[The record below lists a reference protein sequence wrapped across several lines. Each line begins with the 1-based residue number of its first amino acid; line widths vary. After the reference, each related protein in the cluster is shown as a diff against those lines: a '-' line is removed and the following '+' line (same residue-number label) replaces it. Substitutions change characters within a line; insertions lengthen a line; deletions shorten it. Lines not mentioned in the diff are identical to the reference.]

1 MKKKVLLCLLVL
13 GSLLMCGCGK
23 RTEKDVLKDLNKK
36 LDTIKGYHLTGL
48 LEIVNNEDTYTYD
61 VNASYTKENN
71 FRVSLK
77 NKTNNHEQI
86 ILRNTEGVFVLTPS
100 LNKSFKF
107 QSEWPY
113 NNSQSYLLQ
122 PIMKD
127 IKDDKKHTYQ
137 ATKDE
142 YIFTSKVNYSSNPD
156 LVKQVVKFD
165 KKLNIKEVKVYD
177 KNDTVM
183 IKMVFD
189 DVDLKATFKDNYFS
203 LKTNMTSSEN
213 KDITKTTGKLE
224 DIIYPMYIP
233 KNTTLSSQDKVSKED
248 GERIILT
255 FDGDNP
261 FMLVQETSSYS
272 ETLETIPMYGEPE
285 LIADSVAAVSDSS
298 VTWFSNGIEY
308 YVVSEKMMADE
319 LINVAR
325 SISALPVGK

>member
-1 MKKKVLLCLLVL
+1 MKRKIFISILII

-23 RTEKDVLKDLNKK
+23 KDEQDVLKDLTKK
-36 LDTIKGYHLTGL
+36 IEETKGYHLTGD

-61 VNASYTKENN
+61 VEASYSKEEN
-71 FRVSLK
+71 FKVSLK

-86 ILRNTEGVFVLTPS
+86 ILRNSEGIFVLTPS

-122 PIMKD
+122 PILKD
-127 IKDDKKHTYQ
+127 IENDKEHTYKE
-137 ATKDE
+137 TKSG
-142 YIFTSKVNYSSNPD
+142 YLFTTTVNYSSNPE
-156 LVKQVVKFD
+156 LVKQEITFD
-165 KKLNIKEVKVYD
+165 KKLNIQKVVVYNKED
-177 KNDTVM
+177 QAM
-183 IKMVFD
+183 ITMKFD
-189 DVDLKATFKDNYFS
+189 EVDMDSTFKDSYFS
-203 LKTNMTSSEN
+203 LKTNMSGKNTEISKPTS
-213 KDITKTTGKLE
+213 KLE

-233 KNTTLSSQDKVSKED
+233 ENTTLTSQDKVDKED

-272 ETLETIPMYGEPE
+272 EDMETIPMYGDPE
-285 LIADSVAAVSDSS
+285 IMADSVAAVSDTSI
-298 VTWFSNGIEY
+298 TWISNGVEY
-308 YVVSEKMMADE
+308 YVVSETMKSDE
-319 LINVAR
+319 LLNVAR

>member
-1 MKKKVLLCLLVL
+1 MKRKIFIGILII

-23 RTEKDVLKDLNKK
+23 KDEQDVLKDLTKK
-36 LDTIKGYHLTGL
+36 IEETKGYHLTGD

-61 VNASYTKENN
+61 VEASYSKEEN
-71 FRVSLK
+71 FKVSLK

-86 ILRNTEGVFVLTPS
+86 ILRNGEGIFVLTPS

-122 PIMKD
+122 PILKD
-127 IKDDKKHTYQ
+127 IENDKEHTYKE
-137 ATKDE
+137 TKSG
-142 YIFTSKVNYSSNPD
+142 YLFTTTVNYSSNPE
-156 LVKQVVKFD
+156 LVKQEITFD
-165 KKLNIKEVKVYD
+165 KKLNIQKVVVYNKED
-177 KNDTVM
+177 QAM
-183 IKMVFD
+183 ITMKFD
-189 DVDLKATFKDNYFS
+189 EVDMDSTFKDSYFS
-203 LKTNMTSSEN
+203 LKTNMSGKNTEISKPTS
-213 KDITKTTGKLE
+213 KLE

-233 KNTTLSSQDKVSKED
+233 ENTTLTSQDKVDKED

-272 ETLETIPMYGEPE
+272 EDMETIPMYGDPE
-285 LIADSVAAVSDSS
+285 IMADSVAAVSDTSI
-298 VTWFSNGIEY
+298 TWISNGVEY
-308 YVVSEKMMADE
+308 YVVSETMKSDE
-319 LINVAR
+319 LLNVAR

>member
-1 MKKKVLLCLLVL
+1 MKRKIFIGILII

-23 RTEKDVLKDLNKK
+23 KDEQDVLKDLTKK
-36 LDTIKGYHLTGL
+36 IEETKGYHLTGD

-61 VNASYTKENN
+61 VEASYSKEEN
-71 FRVSLK
+71 FKVSLK

-86 ILRNTEGVFVLTPS
+86 ILRNSEGIFVLTPS

-122 PIMKD
+122 PILKD
-127 IKDDKKHTYQ
+127 IENDKEHTYKE
-137 ATKDE
+137 TKSG
-142 YIFTSKVNYSSNPD
+142 YLFTTTVNYSSNPE
-156 LVKQVVKFD
+156 LVKQEITFD
-165 KKLNIKEVKVYD
+165 KKLNIQKVVVYNKED
-177 KNDTVM
+177 QAM
-183 IKMVFD
+183 ITMKFD
-189 DVDLKATFKDNYFS
+189 EVDMDSTFKDSYFS
-203 LKTNMTSSEN
+203 LKTNMSGKNTEISKPTS
-213 KDITKTTGKLE
+213 KLE

-233 KNTTLSSQDKVSKED
+233 ENTTLTSQDKVDKED

-272 ETLETIPMYGEPE
+272 EDMETIPMYGDPE
-285 LIADSVAAVSDSS
+285 IMADSVAAVSDTSI
-298 VTWFSNGIEY
+298 TWISNGVEY
-308 YVVSEKMMADE
+308 YVLSETMKSDE
-319 LINVAR
+319 LLNVAR

>member
-1 MKKKVLLCLLVL
+1 MKRKIFIGILII

-23 RTEKDVLKDLNKK
+23 KDEQDVLKDLTKK
-36 LDTIKGYHLTGL
+36 IEETKGYHLTGD

-61 VNASYTKENN
+61 VEASYSKEEN
-71 FRVSLK
+71 FKVSLK

-86 ILRNTEGVFVLTPS
+86 ILRNSEGIFVLTPS

-122 PIMKD
+122 PILKD
-127 IKDDKKHTYQ
+127 IENDKEHTYKE
-137 ATKDE
+137 TKSE
-142 YIFTSKVNYSSNPD
+142 YLFTTTVNYSSNPE
-156 LVKQVVKFD
+156 LVKQEITFD
-165 KKLNIKEVKVYD
+165 KKLNIQKVVVYNKED
-177 KNDTVM
+177 QAM
-183 IKMVFD
+183 ITMKFD
-189 DVDLKATFKDNYFS
+189 EVDMDSTFKDSYFS
-203 LKTNMTSSEN
+203 LKTNMSGKNTEISKPTS
-213 KDITKTTGKLE
+213 KLE

-233 KNTTLSSQDKVSKED
+233 ENTTLTSQDKVDKED

-272 ETLETIPMYGEPE
+272 EDMETIPMYGDPE
-285 LIADSVAAVSDSS
+285 IMADSVAAVSDTSI
-298 VTWFSNGIEY
+298 TWISNGVEY
-308 YVVSEKMMADE
+308 YVVSETMKSDE
-319 LINVAR
+319 LLNVAR

>member
-1 MKKKVLLCLLVL
+1 MKRKIFIGILII

-23 RTEKDVLKDLNKK
+23 KDEQDVLKDLTKK
-36 LDTIKGYHLTGL
+36 IEETKGYHLTGD

-61 VNASYTKENN
+61 VEASYSKEEN
-71 FRVSLK
+71 FKVSLK

-86 ILRNTEGVFVLTPS
+86 ILRNSEGIFVLTPS

-122 PIMKD
+122 PILKD
-127 IKDDKKHTYQ
+127 IENDKEHTYKE
-137 ATKDE
+137 TKSG
-142 YIFTSKVNYSSNPD
+142 YLFTTTVNYSSNPE
-156 LVKQVVKFD
+156 LVKQEITFD
-165 KKLNIKEVKVYD
+165 KKLNIQKVVVYNKED
-177 KNDTVM
+177 QAM
-183 IKMVFD
+183 ITIKFD
-189 DVDLKATFKDNYFS
+189 EVDMDSTFKDSYFS
-203 LKTNMTSSEN
+203 LKTNMSGKNTEISKPTS
-213 KDITKTTGKLE
+213 KLE

-233 KNTTLSSQDKVSKED
+233 ENTTLTSQDKVDKED

-272 ETLETIPMYGEPE
+272 EDMETIPMYGDPE
-285 LIADSVAAVSDSS
+285 IMADSVAAVSDTSI
-298 VTWFSNGIEY
+298 TWISNGVEY
-308 YVVSEKMMADE
+308 YVVSETMKSDE
-319 LINVAR
+319 LLNVAR

>member
-1 MKKKVLLCLLVL
+1 MRKKVLFCLIAI

-23 RTEKDVLKDLNKK
+23 YTEKDIIKDLTKK
-36 LDTIKGYHLTGL
+36 LENTKGYHLTGN

-61 VNASYTKENN
+61 VESSYAKDNN

-86 ILRNTEGVFVLTPS
+86 ILRNSEGVFVLTPS

-122 PIMKD
+122 PILND
-127 IKDDKKHTYQ
+127 IKNDKKHTFKS
-137 ATKDE
+137 KDGN

-156 LVKQVVKFD
+156 LVKQEVTFD
-165 KKLNIKEVKVYD
+165 KKLNIKQVLVYD
-177 KNDTVM
+177 KNNNVM
-183 IKMVFD
+183 IKMIFD
-189 DVDLKATFKDNYFS
+189 EVDLKATFKKSTFT
-203 LKTNMTSSEN
+203 LKSNMVNKSTNT
-213 KDITKTTGKLE
+213 TKPTGKLE

-233 KNTTLSSQDKVSKED
+233 TNTTLTSQDKVDKQD

-272 ETLETIPMYGEPE
+272 DTLETIPMYGEPE

-298 VTWFSNGIEY
+298 VTWISNGIEY
-308 YVVSEKMMADE
+308 YVVSETMKADE
-319 LINVAR
+319 LITVAR

>member
-1 MKKKVLLCLLVL
+1 MKKRVLFCLIAI

-23 RTEKDVLKDLNKK
+23 YTEKDIIKDIDKK
-36 LDTIKGYHLTGL
+36 LDSTKGYHLTGN
-48 LEIVNNEDTYTYD
+48 LEIVNNEETYTYD
-61 VNASYTKENN
+61 VEASYAKDNN

-86 ILRNTEGVFVLTPS
+86 ILRNSEGVFVLTPS

-127 IKDDKKHTYQ
+127 IKNDTKHTYK

-142 YIFTSKVNYSSNPD
+142 YIFTSKVNYSSNPE
-156 LVKQVVKFD
+156 LVKQEVRFD
-165 KKLNIKEVKVYD
+165 KKLNIKQVLVYD
-177 KNDTVM
+177 KNNTVM
-183 IKMVFD
+183 IKMVFK
-189 DVDLKATFKDNYFS
+189 DVDLKSTFKTTYFS
-203 LKTNMTSSEN
+203 LKSNMANKNTST
-213 KDITKTTGKLE
+213 TKTTSKIE

-233 KNTTLSSQDKVSKED
+233 ENTTLSSQDKVNKED
-248 GERIILT
+248 GERVILT

-272 ETLETIPMYGEPE
+272 ETLETIPMYGDPE

-298 VTWFSNGIEY
+298 VTWISNGIEY
-308 YVVSEKMMADE
+308 YVVSETMKADE
-319 LINVAR
+319 LVTVAK

>member
-1 MKKKVLLCLLVL
+1 MKRKIFIGILII

-23 RTEKDVLKDLNKK
+23 KDEQDVLKDLTKK
-36 LDTIKGYHLTGL
+36 IEETKGYHLTGD

-61 VNASYTKENN
+61 VEASYSKEEN
-71 FRVSLK
+71 FKVSLK

-86 ILRNTEGVFVLTPS
+86 ILRNSEGIFVLTPS

-122 PIMKD
+122 PILKD
-127 IKDDKKHTYQ
+127 IENDKEHTYKE
-137 ATKDE
+137 TKSG
-142 YIFTSKVNYSSNPD
+142 YLFTTTVNYSSNPE
-156 LVKQVVKFD
+156 LVKQEITFD
-165 KKLNIKEVKVYD
+165 KKLNIQKVVVYNKED
-177 KNDTVM
+177 RAM
-183 IKMVFD
+183 ITMKFD
-189 DVDLKATFKDNYFS
+189 EVDMDSTFKDSYFS
-203 LKTNMTSSEN
+203 LKTNMSGKNIEISKPTS
-213 KDITKTTGKLE
+213 KLE

-233 KNTTLSSQDKVSKED
+233 ENTTLTSQDKVDKED

-272 ETLETIPMYGEPE
+272 EDMETIPMYGDPE
-285 LIADSVAAVSDSS
+285 IMADSVAAVSDTSI
-298 VTWFSNGIEY
+298 TWISNGVEY
-308 YVVSEKMMADE
+308 YVVSETMKSDE
-319 LINVAR
+319 LLNVAR

>member
-1 MKKKVLLCLLVL
+1 MKRKIFIGILII

-23 RTEKDVLKDLNKK
+23 KDEQDVLKDLTKK
-36 LDTIKGYHLTGL
+36 IEETKGYHLTGD

-61 VNASYTKENN
+61 VEASYSKEEN
-71 FRVSLK
+71 FKVSLK

-86 ILRNTEGVFVLTPS
+86 ILRNSEGIFVLTPS

-122 PIMKD
+122 PILKD
-127 IKDDKKHTYQ
+127 IENDKEHTYKE
-137 ATKDE
+137 TKSG
-142 YIFTSKVNYSSNPD
+142 YLFTTTVNYSSNPE
-156 LVKQVVKFD
+156 LVKQEITFD
-165 KKLNIKEVKVYD
+165 KKLNIQKVVVYNKED
-177 KNDTVM
+177 QAM
-183 IKMVFD
+183 ITMKFD
-189 DVDLKATFKDNYFS
+189 EVDMDSTFKDSYFS
-203 LKTNMTSSEN
+203 LKTNMSGKNTEISKPTS
-213 KDITKTTGKLE
+213 KLE

-233 KNTTLSSQDKVSKED
+233 ENTTLTSQDKVDKED

-272 ETLETIPMYGEPE
+272 EDMETIPMYGDPE
-285 LIADSVAAVSDSS
+285 IMADSVAAVSDTSI
-298 VTWFSNGIEY
+298 TWISNGVEY
-308 YVVSEKMMADE
+308 YVVSETMKSNE
-319 LINVAR
+319 LLNVAR

>member
-1 MKKKVLLCLLVL
+1 MKRKIFIGILII

-23 RTEKDVLKDLNKK
+23 KDEQDVLKDLTKK
-36 LDTIKGYHLTGL
+36 IEETKGYHLTGD

-61 VNASYTKENN
+61 VEASYSKEEN
-71 FRVSLK
+71 FKVSLK

-86 ILRNTEGVFVLTPS
+86 ILRNCEGIFVLTPS

-122 PIMKD
+122 PILKD
-127 IKDDKKHTYQ
+127 IENDKEHTYKE
-137 ATKDE
+137 TKSG
-142 YIFTSKVNYSSNPD
+142 YLFTTTVNYSSNPE
-156 LVKQVVKFD
+156 LVKQEITFD
-165 KKLNIKEVKVYD
+165 KKLNIQKVVVYNKED
-177 KNDTVM
+177 QAM
-183 IKMVFD
+183 ITMKFD
-189 DVDLKATFKDNYFS
+189 EVDMDSTFKDSYFS
-203 LKTNMTSSEN
+203 LKTNMSGKNTEISKPTS
-213 KDITKTTGKLE
+213 KLE

-233 KNTTLSSQDKVSKED
+233 ENTTLTSQDKVDKED

-272 ETLETIPMYGEPE
+272 EDMETIPMYGDPE
-285 LIADSVAAVSDSS
+285 IMADSVAAVSDTSI
-298 VTWFSNGIEY
+298 TWISNGVEY
-308 YVVSEKMMADE
+308 YVVSETMKSDE
-319 LINVAR
+319 LLNVAR

>member
-1 MKKKVLLCLLVL
+1 MKRKIFIGILII

-23 RTEKDVLKDLNKK
+23 KDEQDVLKDLTKK
-36 LDTIKGYHLTGL
+36 IEETKGYHLTGD

-61 VNASYTKENN
+61 VEASYSKEEN
-71 FRVSLK
+71 FKVSLK

-86 ILRNTEGVFVLTPS
+86 ILRNSEGIFVLTPS

-122 PIMKD
+122 PILKD
-127 IKDDKKHTYQ
+127 IENDKEHTYKQ
-137 ATKDE
+137 TKSG
-142 YIFTSKVNYSSNPD
+142 YLFTTTVNYSSNPE
-156 LVKQVVKFD
+156 LVKQEITFD
-165 KKLNIKEVKVYD
+165 KKLNIQKVVVYNKED
-177 KNDTVM
+177 QAM
-183 IKMVFD
+183 ITMKFD
-189 DVDLKATFKDNYFS
+189 EVDMDSTFKDSYFS
-203 LKTNMTSSEN
+203 LKTNMSGKNTEISKPTS
-213 KDITKTTGKLE
+213 KLE

-233 KNTTLSSQDKVSKED
+233 ENTTLTSQDKVDKED

-272 ETLETIPMYGEPE
+272 EDMETIPMYGDPE
-285 LIADSVAAVSDSS
+285 IMADSVAAVSDTSI
-298 VTWFSNGIEY
+298 TWISNGVEY
-308 YVVSEKMMADE
+308 YVVSETMKSDE
-319 LINVAR
+319 LLNVAR

>member
-1 MKKKVLLCLLVL
+1 MKRKIFIGILII

-23 RTEKDVLKDLNKK
+23 KDEQDVLKDLTKK
-36 LDTIKGYHLTGL
+36 IEETKGYHLTGD

-61 VNASYTKENN
+61 VEASYSKEEN
-71 FRVSLK
+71 FKVSLK

-86 ILRNTEGVFVLTPS
+86 ILRNSEGIFVLTPS

-122 PIMKD
+122 PILKD
-127 IKDDKKHTYQ
+127 IENDKEHTYKE
-137 ATKDE
+137 TKSG
-142 YIFTSKVNYSSNPD
+142 YLFTTIVNYSSNPE
-156 LVKQVVKFD
+156 LVKQEITFD
-165 KKLNIKEVKVYD
+165 KKLNIQKVVVYNKED
-177 KNDTVM
+177 QAM
-183 IKMVFD
+183 ITMKFD
-189 DVDLKATFKDNYFS
+189 EVDMDSTFKDSYFS
-203 LKTNMTSSEN
+203 LKTNMSGKNTEISKPTS
-213 KDITKTTGKLE
+213 KLE

-233 KNTTLSSQDKVSKED
+233 ENTTLTSQDKVDKED

-272 ETLETIPMYGEPE
+272 EDMETIPMYGDPE
-285 LIADSVAAVSDSS
+285 IMADSVAAVSDTSI
-298 VTWFSNGIEY
+298 TWISNGVEY
-308 YVVSEKMMADE
+308 YVVSEMMKSDE
-319 LINVAR
+319 LLNVAR

>member
-1 MKKKVLLCLLVL
+1 MKRKIFIGILII

-23 RTEKDVLKDLNKK
+23 KDEQDVLKDLTKK
-36 LDTIKGYHLTGL
+36 IEETKGYHLTGD

-61 VNASYTKENN
+61 VEASYSKEEN
-71 FRVSLK
+71 FKVSLK

-86 ILRNTEGVFVLTPS
+86 ILRNSEGIFVLTPS

-122 PIMKD
+122 TILKD
-127 IKDDKKHTYQ
+127 IENDKEHTYKE
-137 ATKDE
+137 TKSG
-142 YIFTSKVNYSSNPD
+142 YLFTTTVNYSSNPE
-156 LVKQVVKFD
+156 LVKQEITFD
-165 KKLNIKEVKVYD
+165 KKLNIQKVVVYNKED
-177 KNDTVM
+177 QAM
-183 IKMVFD
+183 ITMKFD
-189 DVDLKATFKDNYFS
+189 EVDMDSTFKDSYFS
-203 LKTNMTSSEN
+203 LKTNMSGKNTEISKPTS
-213 KDITKTTGKLE
+213 KLE

-233 KNTTLSSQDKVSKED
+233 ENTTLTSQDKVDKED

-272 ETLETIPMYGEPE
+272 EDMETIPMYGDPE
-285 LIADSVAAVSDSS
+285 IMADSVAAVSDTSI
-298 VTWFSNGIEY
+298 TWISNGVEY
-308 YVVSEKMMADE
+308 YVVSETMKSDE
-319 LINVAR
+319 LLNVAR

>member
-1 MKKKVLLCLLVL
+1 MKRKIFIGILII

-23 RTEKDVLKDLNKK
+23 KDEQDVLKDLTKK
-36 LDTIKGYHLTGL
+36 IEETKGYHLTGD

-61 VNASYTKENN
+61 VEASYSKEEN
-71 FRVSLK
+71 FKVSLK

-86 ILRNTEGVFVLTPS
+86 ILRNSEGIFVLTPS

-122 PIMKD
+122 PILKD
-127 IKDDKKHTYQ
+127 IESDKEHTYKE
-137 ATKDE
+137 TKSG
-142 YIFTSKVNYSSNPD
+142 YLFTTTVNYSSNPE
-156 LVKQVVKFD
+156 LVKQEITFD
-165 KKLNIKEVKVYD
+165 KKLNIQKVVVYNKED
-177 KNDTVM
+177 QAM
-183 IKMVFD
+183 ITMKFD
-189 DVDLKATFKDNYFS
+189 EVDMDSTFKDSYFS
-203 LKTNMTSSEN
+203 LKTNMSGKNTEISKPTS
-213 KDITKTTGKLE
+213 KLE

-233 KNTTLSSQDKVSKED
+233 ENTTLTSQDKVDKED

-272 ETLETIPMYGEPE
+272 EDMETIPMYGDPE
-285 LIADSVAAVSDSS
+285 IMADSVAAVSDTSI
-298 VTWFSNGIEY
+298 TWISNGVEY
-308 YVVSEKMMADE
+308 YVVSETMKSDE
-319 LINVAR
+319 LLNVAR

>member
-1 MKKKVLLCLLVL
+1 MKRKIFIGILII

-23 RTEKDVLKDLNKK
+23 KDEQDVLKDLTKK
-36 LDTIKGYHLTGL
+36 IEETKGYHLTGD

-61 VNASYTKENN
+61 VEASYSKEEN
-71 FRVSLK
+71 FKVSLK

-86 ILRNTEGVFVLTPS
+86 ILRNSEGIFVLTPS

-122 PIMKD
+122 PILKD
-127 IKDDKKHTYQ
+127 IENDKEHTYKE
-137 ATKDE
+137 TKSG
-142 YIFTSKVNYSSNPD
+142 YLFTTTVNYSSNPE
-156 LVKQVVKFD
+156 LVKQEITFD
-165 KKLNIKEVKVYD
+165 KKLNIQKVVVYNKKDQAMITMKFDEVD
-177 KNDTVM
+177 MDS
-183 IKMVFD
+183 
-189 DVDLKATFKDNYFS
+189 TFKDSYFS
-203 LKTNMTSSEN
+203 LKTNMSGKNTEISKPTS
-213 KDITKTTGKLE
+213 KLE

-233 KNTTLSSQDKVSKED
+233 ENTTLTSQDKVDKED

-272 ETLETIPMYGEPE
+272 EDMETIPMYGDPE
-285 LIADSVAAVSDSS
+285 IMADSVAAVSDTSI
-298 VTWFSNGIEY
+298 TWISNGVEY
-308 YVVSEKMMADE
+308 YVVSETMKSDE
-319 LINVAR
+319 LLNVAR

>member
-1 MKKKVLLCLLVL
+1 MKRKIFIGILII

-23 RTEKDVLKDLNKK
+23 KDEQDVLKDLTKK
-36 LDTIKGYHLTGL
+36 IEQTKGYHLTGD

-61 VNASYTKENN
+61 VEASYSKEEN
-71 FRVSLK
+71 FKVSLK

-86 ILRNTEGVFVLTPS
+86 ILRNSEGIFVLTPS

-122 PIMKD
+122 PILKD
-127 IKDDKKHTYQ
+127 IENDKEHTYKE
-137 ATKDE
+137 TKSG
-142 YIFTSKVNYSSNPD
+142 YLFTTTVNYSSNPE
-156 LVKQVVKFD
+156 LVKQEITFD
-165 KKLNIKEVKVYD
+165 KKLNIQKVVVYNKED
-177 KNDTVM
+177 QAM
-183 IKMVFD
+183 ITMKFD
-189 DVDLKATFKDNYFS
+189 EVDMDSTFKDSYFS
-203 LKTNMTSSEN
+203 LKTNMSGKNTEISKPTS
-213 KDITKTTGKLE
+213 KLE

-233 KNTTLSSQDKVSKED
+233 ENTTLTSQDKVDKED

-272 ETLETIPMYGEPE
+272 EDMETIPMYGDPE
-285 LIADSVAAVSDSS
+285 IMADSVAAVSDTSI
-298 VTWFSNGIEY
+298 TWISNGVEY
-308 YVVSEKMMADE
+308 YVVSETMKSDE
-319 LINVAR
+319 LLNVAR

>member
-1 MKKKVLLCLLVL
+1 MKRKIFIGILIT

-23 RTEKDVLKDLNKK
+23 KDEQDVLKDLTKK
-36 LDTIKGYHLTGL
+36 IEETKGYHLTGD

-61 VNASYTKENN
+61 VEASYSKEEN
-71 FRVSLK
+71 FKVSLK

-86 ILRNTEGVFVLTPS
+86 ILRNSEGIFVLTPS

-122 PIMKD
+122 PILKD
-127 IKDDKKHTYQ
+127 IENDKEHTYKE
-137 ATKDE
+137 TKSG
-142 YIFTSKVNYSSNPD
+142 YLFTTTVNYSSNPE
-156 LVKQVVKFD
+156 LVKQEITFD
-165 KKLNIKEVKVYD
+165 KKLNIQKVVVYNKED
-177 KNDTVM
+177 QAM
-183 IKMVFD
+183 ITMKFD
-189 DVDLKATFKDNYFS
+189 EVDMDSTFKDSYFS
-203 LKTNMTSSEN
+203 LKTNMSGKNTEISKPTS
-213 KDITKTTGKLE
+213 KLE

-233 KNTTLSSQDKVSKED
+233 ENTTLTSQDKVDKED

-272 ETLETIPMYGEPE
+272 EDMETIPMYGDPE
-285 LIADSVAAVSDSS
+285 IMADSVAAVSDTSI
-298 VTWFSNGIEY
+298 TWISNGVEY
-308 YVVSEKMMADE
+308 YVVSETMKSDE
-319 LINVAR
+319 LLNVAR

>member
-1 MKKKVLLCLLVL
+1 MKRKILLCVVII

-23 RTEKDVLKDLNKK
+23 KDEQDVIKDLTKK
-36 LDTIKGYHLTGL
+36 VEETKGYHLTGN

-61 VNASYTKENN
+61 VEASYAKDENFKVN
-71 FRVSLK
+71 LK

-86 ILRNTEGVFVLTPS
+86 ILRNSEGVFVLTPS

-122 PIMKD
+122 PILKD
-127 IKDDKKHTYQ
+127 IENDKERTYKE
-137 ATKDE
+137 TKEE
-142 YIFTSKVNYSSNPD
+142 YVFTTTVNYSSNPE
-156 LVKQVVKFD
+156 LVKQQITFD
-165 KKLNIKEVKVYD
+165 KKLNIKKVIVYNKDDQAMITMKFDEVD
-177 KNDTVM
+177 M
-183 IKMVFD
+183 ES
-189 DVDLKATFKDNYFS
+189 TFKDSYFS
-203 LKTNMTSSEN
+203 LKTNMSGKNTETSEA
-213 KDITKTTGKLE
+213 TGKLE

-233 KNTTLSSQDKVSKED
+233 DNTTLTSQDKVDKED

-272 ETLETIPMYGEPE
+272 DTMETIPMYGDPE
-285 LIADSVAAVSDSS
+285 IVADSVAAVSDSS
-298 VTWFSNGIEY
+298 ITWISNGVEY
-308 YVVSEKMMADE
+308 YVVSETMKTDE
-319 LINVAR
+319 LLNVAR

>member
-1 MKKKVLLCLLVL
+1 MKRKIFIGILII

-23 RTEKDVLKDLNKK
+23 KDEQDVLKDLTKK
-36 LDTIKGYHLTGL
+36 IEETKGYHLTGD

-61 VNASYTKENN
+61 VEASYSKEEN
-71 FRVSLK
+71 FKVSLK

-86 ILRNTEGVFVLTPS
+86 ILRNSEGIFVLTPS

-122 PIMKD
+122 PILKD
-127 IKDDKKHTYQ
+127 IENDKEHTYKE
-137 ATKDE
+137 TKSG
-142 YIFTSKVNYSSNPD
+142 YLFTTTVNYSSNPE
-156 LVKQVVKFD
+156 LVKQEITFD
-165 KKLNIKEVKVYD
+165 KKLNIQKVVVYNKED
-177 KNDTVM
+177 QAM
-183 IKMVFD
+183 ITMKFD
-189 DVDLKATFKDNYFS
+189 EVDMDSTFKDSYFS
-203 LKTNMTSSEN
+203 LKTNMSGKNTEISKPTS
-213 KDITKTTGKLE
+213 KLE

-233 KNTTLSSQDKVSKED
+233 ENTTLTSQDKVDKED

-272 ETLETIPMYGEPE
+272 EDMETIPMYGDPE
-285 LIADSVAAVSDSS
+285 IMADSVAAVSDTSI
-298 VTWFSNGIEY
+298 TWISNGVEY
-308 YVVSEKMMADE
+308 YVVSETMKSDE
-319 LINVAR
+319 LLNVAR

>member
-1 MKKKVLLCLLVL
+1 MKRKIFIGILII

-23 RTEKDVLKDLNKK
+23 KDEQDVLKDLTKK
-36 LDTIKGYHLTGL
+36 IEETKGYHLTGD

-61 VNASYTKENN
+61 VEASYSKEEN
-71 FRVSLK
+71 FKVSLK

-86 ILRNTEGVFVLTPS
+86 ILRNSEGIFVLTPS

-122 PIMKD
+122 PILKD
-127 IKDDKKHTYQ
+127 IENDKEHTYKE
-137 ATKDE
+137 TKLG
-142 YIFTSKVNYSSNPD
+142 YLFTTTVNYSSNPE
-156 LVKQVVKFD
+156 LVKQEITFD
-165 KKLNIKEVKVYD
+165 KKLNIQKVVVYNKED
-177 KNDTVM
+177 QAM
-183 IKMVFD
+183 ITMKFD
-189 DVDLKATFKDNYFS
+189 EVDMDSTFKDSYFS
-203 LKTNMTSSEN
+203 LKTNMSGKNTEISKPTS
-213 KDITKTTGKLE
+213 KLE

-233 KNTTLSSQDKVSKED
+233 ENTTLTSQDKVDKED

-272 ETLETIPMYGEPE
+272 EDMETIPMYGDPE
-285 LIADSVAAVSDSS
+285 IMADSVAAVSDTSI
-298 VTWFSNGIEY
+298 TWISNGVEY
-308 YVVSEKMMADE
+308 YVVSETMKSDE
-319 LINVAR
+319 LLNVAR

>member
-1 MKKKVLLCLLVL
+1 MKRKIFIGILII

-23 RTEKDVLKDLNKK
+23 KDEQDVLKDLTKK
-36 LDTIKGYHLTGL
+36 IEETKGYHLTGD

-61 VNASYTKENN
+61 VEASYSKEEN
-71 FRVSLK
+71 FKVSLK

-86 ILRNTEGVFVLTPS
+86 ILRNSEGIFVLTPS

-122 PIMKD
+122 PILKD
-127 IKDDKKHTYQ
+127 IENDKEHTYKE
-137 ATKDE
+137 TKSG
-142 YIFTSKVNYSSNPD
+142 YLFTTTVNYSSNPE
-156 LVKQVVKFD
+156 LVKQEITFD
-165 KKLNIKEVKVYD
+165 KKLNIQKVVVYNKED
-177 KNDTVM
+177 RAM
-183 IKMVFD
+183 ITMKFD
-189 DVDLKATFKDNYFS
+189 EVDMDSTFKDSYFS
-203 LKTNMTSSEN
+203 LKTNMSGKNTEISKPTS
-213 KDITKTTGKLE
+213 KLE

-233 KNTTLSSQDKVSKED
+233 ENTTLTSQDKVDKED

-272 ETLETIPMYGEPE
+272 EDMETIPMYGDPE
-285 LIADSVAAVSDSS
+285 IMADSVAAVSDTSI
-298 VTWFSNGIEY
+298 TWISNGVEY
-308 YVVSEKMMADE
+308 YVVSETMKSDE
-319 LINVAR
+319 LLNVAR

>member
-1 MKKKVLLCLLVL
+1 MKRKIFIGILII

-23 RTEKDVLKDLNKK
+23 KDEQDVLKDLTKK
-36 LDTIKGYHLTGL
+36 IEETKGYHLTGD

-61 VNASYTKENN
+61 VEASYSKEEN
-71 FRVSLK
+71 FKVSLK

-86 ILRNTEGVFVLTPS
+86 ILRNSEGIFVLTPS

-122 PIMKD
+122 PILKD
-127 IKDDKKHTYQ
+127 IENDKEHTYKE
-137 ATKDE
+137 TKSG
-142 YIFTSKVNYSSNPD
+142 YLFTTTVNYSSNPE
-156 LVKQVVKFD
+156 LVKQEITFD
-165 KKLNIKEVKVYD
+165 KKLNIQKVVVYNKED
-177 KNDTVM
+177 QAM
-183 IKMVFD
+183 ITMKFD
-189 DVDLKATFKDNYFS
+189 EVDMDSTFKDSYFS
-203 LKTNMTSSEN
+203 LKTNMSGKNTEISKPTS
-213 KDITKTTGKLE
+213 KLE

-233 KNTTLSSQDKVSKED
+233 ENTTLTSQDKVDKEY

-272 ETLETIPMYGEPE
+272 EDMETIPMYGDPE
-285 LIADSVAAVSDSS
+285 IMADSVAAVSDTSI
-298 VTWFSNGIEY
+298 TWISNGVEY
-308 YVVSEKMMADE
+308 YVVSETMKSDE
-319 LINVAR
+319 LLNVAR

>member
-1 MKKKVLLCLLVL
+1 MKRKIFIGILII

-23 RTEKDVLKDLNKK
+23 KDEQDVLKDLTKK
-36 LDTIKGYHLTGL
+36 IEETKGYHLTGD

-61 VNASYTKENN
+61 VEASYSKEEN
-71 FRVSLK
+71 FKVSLK

-86 ILRNTEGVFVLTPS
+86 ILRNSEGIFVLTPS

-122 PIMKD
+122 PILKD
-127 IKDDKKHTYQ
+127 IENDKEHTYKE
-137 ATKDE
+137 TKSG
-142 YIFTSKVNYSSNPD
+142 YLFTTTVNYSSNPE
-156 LVKQVVKFD
+156 LVKQEITFD
-165 KKLNIKEVKVYD
+165 KKLNIQKVGVYNKED
-177 KNDTVM
+177 RAM
-183 IKMVFD
+183 ITMKFD
-189 DVDLKATFKDNYFS
+189 EVDMDSTFKDSYFS
-203 LKTNMTSSEN
+203 LKTNMSGKNIEISKPTS
-213 KDITKTTGKLE
+213 KLE

-233 KNTTLSSQDKVSKED
+233 ENTTLTSQDKVDKED

-272 ETLETIPMYGEPE
+272 EDMETIPMYGDPE
-285 LIADSVAAVSDSS
+285 IMADSVAAVSDTSI
-298 VTWFSNGIEY
+298 TWISNGVEY
-308 YVVSEKMMADE
+308 YVVSETMKSDE
-319 LINVAR
+319 LLNVAR

>member
-1 MKKKVLLCLLVL
+1 MKRKIFIGILII

-23 RTEKDVLKDLNKK
+23 KDEQDVLKDLTKK
-36 LDTIKGYHLTGL
+36 IEETKGYHLTGD

-61 VNASYTKENN
+61 VEASYSKEEN
-71 FRVSLK
+71 FKVSLK

-86 ILRNTEGVFVLTPS
+86 ILRNSEGIFVLTPS

-122 PIMKD
+122 PILKD
-127 IKDDKKHTYQ
+127 IENDKEHTYKE
-137 ATKDE
+137 TKSG
-142 YIFTSKVNYSSNPD
+142 YLFTTTVNYSSNPE
-156 LVKQVVKFD
+156 LVKQEITFD
-165 KKLNIKEVKVYD
+165 KKLNIQKVVVYNKE
-177 KNDTVM
+177 NQAM
-183 IKMVFD
+183 ITMKFD
-189 DVDLKATFKDNYFS
+189 EVDMDSTFKDSYFS
-203 LKTNMTSSEN
+203 LKTNMSGKNTEISKPTS
-213 KDITKTTGKLE
+213 KLE

-233 KNTTLSSQDKVSKED
+233 ENTTLTSQDKVDKED

-272 ETLETIPMYGEPE
+272 EDMETIPMYGDPE
-285 LIADSVAAVSDSS
+285 IMADSVAAVSDTSI
-298 VTWFSNGIEY
+298 TWISNGVEY
-308 YVVSEKMMADE
+308 YVVSETMKSDE
-319 LINVAR
+319 LLNVAR